1 MNLSALAGNQR
12 IKAQLSQQETALCS
26 MWEGQ
31 AKDTFH
37 QAFIRDKQQMDIFYQ
52 LIAQYIQ
59 ALLEIAERY
68 ERAEARN
75 REIAASYRTGWS
87 TCEILVQSCLYMDS
101 FASLVYI

>member
-1 MNLSALAGNQR
+1 MSYFYVTSSELRKKAGR
-12 IKAQLSQQETALCS
+12 ITDLNSQFKSKASQLSQQETALCS

-37 QAFIRDKQQMDIFYQ
+37 QAFTRDKQQMDIFYQ

-75 REIAASYRTGWS
+75 REIAATRSY
-87 TCEILVQSCLYMDS
+87 
-101 FASLVYI
+101 